1 MELRLLYFS
10 TPDCAVCH
18 SLRPKIQEM
27 VANYAEV
34 EFCYVDCTKDKP
46 MCGQN
51 QVFAVPTII
60 LFHENREIKRFSRFF
75 SVEQVQTWIERIS
88 SESYS

>member
-1 MELRLLYFS
+1 MAIRLLYFS

-18 SLRPKIQEM
+18 SLRPKIKEM
-27 VANYAEV
+27 VENYAKV
-34 EFCYVDCTKDKP
+34 EFRYVDCTKEKAV
-46 MCGQN
+46 CGQN

-60 LFHENREIKRFSRFF
+60 LFHKDREIKRFSRFF
-75 SVEQVQTWIERIS
+75 SVEQVTSWIERIS